1 MLQLDGPSQRWFLT
15 CDSHGCTQR
24 ILASEGTHAEQRA
37 ELDRLAPD
45 AGWRHSP
52 EVGHLCRAC
61 SVQLAPPIPRE
72 DLCRRD
78 VWCVAKE
85 GHAGRCWTASK
96 RAMPPVD
103 LTHRTVKKRWG

>member
-72 DLCRRD
+72 ELCRRD
-78 VWCVAKE
+78 PWCVAKE
-85 GHAGRCWTASK
+85 GHAGRCWTAARREIPPTDFGPNAAK
-96 RAMPPVD
+96 R
-103 LTHRTVKKRWG
+103 RRF